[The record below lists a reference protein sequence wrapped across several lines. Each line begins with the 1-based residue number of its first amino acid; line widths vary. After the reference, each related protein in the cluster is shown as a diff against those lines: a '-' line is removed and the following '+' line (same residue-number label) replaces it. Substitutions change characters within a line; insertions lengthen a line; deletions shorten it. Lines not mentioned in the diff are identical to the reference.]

1 MSCRGTAK
9 KKVYKKLAHFF
20 APLPRADFVISALFP
35 GKRAERRR
43 KINFRPLSRKKGGK
57 FIFRLGGGRRAE
69 GGFYPGPM
77 SLPFERMNKFITHSY
92 IHNFKVVAPEK
103 YAKLNFIEE
112 KFVQNFLSS
121 SYRVTH
127 TF

>member
-1 MSCRGTAK
+1 M
-9 KKVYKKLAHFF
+9 
-20 APLPRADFVISALFP
+20 
-35 GKRAERRR
+35 
-43 KINFRPLSRKKGGK
+43 KIVLMH
-57 FIFRLGGGRRAE
+57 
-69 GGFYPGPM
+69 M
-77 SLPFERMNKFITHSY
+77 SLPFERMNQFITHLY